1 MVRLPHPR
9 RSPKHF
15 LDVQAQL
22 KEVIEDVNYRVAMV
36 IVEGAHD
43 EQALLKF
50 GLKRPVRRFCD
61 SRMPTFAF
69 VDEVV
74 EDYADETVLIL
85 LDFDDEGA
93 RMAER
98 IGNELEVR
106 GVKVDGF
113 VRRRVARLLLPEGI
127 RRIEETGT
135 ISSRAEL

>member
-1 MVRLPHPR
+1 MPHSR

-15 LDVQAQL
+15 FDVQTRL
-22 KEVIEDVNYRVAMV
+22 REVIDDVNYRVAMV

-61 SRMPTFAF
+61 SKMPTFAF

-74 EDYADETVLIL
+74 NDYRGQTVVIL
-85 LDFDDEGA
+85 LDFDEEGM

-106 GVKVDGF
+106 GVKVEGF
-113 VRRRVARLLLPEGI
+113 IRRKVARLLLAEGI
-127 RRIEETGT
+127 RRVEEIGT
-135 ISSRAEL
+135 ISSRAAF

>member
-1 MVRLPHPR
+1 MPHPR

-127 RRIEETGT
+127 RRIEEIGT

>member
-1 MVRLPHPR
+1 MIRLPHSR

-15 LDVQAQL
+15 FDVQTRL
-22 KEVIEDVNYRVAMV
+22 REVIDDVNYRVAMV

-61 SRMPTFAF
+61 SKMPTFAF

-74 EDYADETVLIL
+74 NDYRGQTVVIL
-85 LDFDDEGA
+85 LDFDEEGM

-106 GVKVDGF
+106 GVKVEGF
-113 VRRRVARLLLPEGI
+113 IRRKVARLLLAEGI
-127 RRIEETGT
+127 RRVEEIGT
-135 ISSRAEL
+135 ISSRAAF